1 MVLLQ
6 IIGEIKKLTLSDY
19 LVFMIIPILISYL
32 FIERKKSQEIKDGK
46 INSEEIMA
54 DIALL
59 ATLSCFVAFGFKICA
74 LIFDGFIKQ
83 FIK

>member
-19 LVFMIIPILISYL
+19 LVFMIAPILISYL
-32 FIERKKSQEIKDGK
+32 FIERKKSQEIKDEK
-46 INSEEIMA
+46 INSEEVMT

-59 ATLSCFVAFGFKICA
+59 ATLSIFFAFGFKICA
-74 LIFDGFIKQ
+74 MIFDCFIKQ